1 MDVPED
7 IAKGFLPYNAEAPF
21 LRTRYAV
28 IPFSERHRLF
38 QEYYPTK
45 PALILDVGSGIG
57 VDAKGFADLGH
68 TVVAVEP
75 ANEMRA
81 LAMLDN
87 DHAKI
92 TWIADYLPTLEKVTT
107 LGLSFDFI
115 LASASF
121 MHLNAVRAQ
130 QGFESLS
137 NLLTQPGHLA
147 ISLRHGPVPQG
158 RTMFDISPEAAKG
171 LAANVGLRVV
181 DHTEGAGQK
190 MVPGVTWSNMV
201 FAKDP
206 C

>member
-1 MDVPED
+1 MNVPDD
-7 IAKGFLPYNAEAPF
+7 IANGFLPYNAEAPL

-28 IPFSERHRLF
+28 IPFSDRHLLF
-38 QEYYPTK
+38 KKYYPAK

-75 ANEMRA
+75 ADEMRR
-81 LAMLDN
+81 LAMMDN
-87 DHAKI
+87 DHENI

-107 LGLSFDFI
+107 QKLSFDFI

-137 NLLTQPGHLA
+137 NLLTQHGHLA
-147 ISLRHGPVPQG
+147 VSLRHGPVPEG
-158 RTMFDISPEAAKG
+158 RTMFDISPEVAQG
-171 LAANVGLRVV
+171 LSEIAGLRVV

-190 MVPGVTWSNMV
+190 NVPGVTWSNMV
-201 FAKDP
+201 FVKDP
-206 C
+206 D